1 MAELNPAQSQAPL
14 QVVEKPTSVTVFG
27 ILNIVFGSLGLLC
40 TPFGLLVGVAA
51 MQKTMEATAAYKMW
65 TLAAGIVGIG
75 FSIWLLVLGIG
86 LLMMKRWAR
95 GGSVIY
101 ACIMIVWSIVGV
113 GMNIAA
119 LSLKW
124 INLPET
130 GLPGFIGGT
139 VGGMCGGL
147 IYPIL
152 LLIFMQTAR
161 VKQAFQ
167 ARGQAV
173 ENS

>member
-1 MAELNPAQSQAPL
+1 MTDFNQNSP
-14 QVVEKPTSVTVFG
+14 QVPVQPVEKPTSVTVFG
-27 ILNIVFGSLGLLC
+27 ILNIVFGGMGLIC
-40 TPFGLLVGVAA
+40 TPFSLLVGVPA
-51 MQKTMEATAAYKMW
+51 MQETMQATAPYRMW
-65 TLAAGIVGIG
+65 TLAAGFIGIG

-86 LLMMKRWAR
+86 LVTMKKWAR

-101 ACIMIVWSIVGV
+101 ACVMIVWIIVIAS
-113 GMNIAA
+113 MNIAA

-124 INLPET
+124 INVPET

-152 LLIFMQTAR
+152 LLIFMQTAK

-167 ARGQAV
+167 ARGQSA
-173 ENS
+173 